1 MPRATTTRRPA
12 AAAPPPDSPE
22 RIGAATIALL
32 TAIEGAPSGS
42 PAATAF
48 RSALI
53 RKGRDL
59 AAAGG
64 PAALADVLTRVR
76 MADPARADARDAIVD
91 EAWAGL
97 PGWRS

>member
-1 MPRATTTRRPA
+1 MPRATTTRRP

-48 RSALI
+48 RSALR
-53 RKGRDL
+53 RKGQDL

-64 PAALADVLTRVR
+64 PSALADVLARIR
-76 MADPARADARDAIVD
+76 IADPARAETR
-91 EAWAGL
+91 EAMISEQWVGL
-97 PGWRS
+97 AGWRL